1 MERVNFTTSF
11 GDQVTFDENGDAYPI
26 YDIMNWLQLP
36 DGKTKVQSVGE
47 VKRSVS
53 KGEELRI
60 DDDKIFWNFDLKKV
74 NSPYYFGIAC
84 NNDISCISHV

>member
-1 MERVNFTTSF
+1 
-11 GDQVTFDENGDAYPI
+11 
-26 YDIMNWLQLP
+26 MNWLQLP

-74 NSPYYFGIAC
+74 NSPYSFGIAW
-84 NNDISCISHV
+84 NNDISCRYHMYKRVLLLFFPYSH